1 MQLYDLLYII
11 PAPNTEKDVE
21 KIVKTIQ
28 KNIKELKGEI
38 IKEDNLGNK
47 KLAYPIEKKE
57 KGFYISLKFKLDPNQ
72 LKTLD
77 EELSS
82 SNNVLRHMI
91 VKFSD
96 KPKKKKKR
104 KIKKEEKQ
112 EKEEESNKKKK
123 KKIKKKKKGKKKK
136 QKKRMVMK

>member
-57 KGFYISLKFKLDPNQ
+57 TKNNIIKNIIIKIS
-72 LKTLD
+72 
-77 EELSS
+77 E
-82 SNNVLRHMI
+82 
-91 VKFSD
+91 
-96 KPKKKKKR
+96 KKKKKKKK

-112 EKEEESNKKKK
+112 EKEEESNK
-123 KKIKKKKKGKKKK
+123 IKKGEED
-136 QKKRMVMK
+136 